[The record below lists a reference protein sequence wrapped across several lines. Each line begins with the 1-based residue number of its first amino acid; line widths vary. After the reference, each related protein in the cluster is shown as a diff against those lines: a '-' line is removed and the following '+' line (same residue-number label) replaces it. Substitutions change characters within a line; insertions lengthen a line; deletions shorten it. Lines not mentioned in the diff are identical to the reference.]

1 MNVADQEQFFVGVD
15 ANSDPGLMKPGF
27 VSDAQ
32 NRRFVSG
39 VATPRKGT
47 VLMPW
52 ANKQAEYWDHTKT
65 YEDGDLVRFSGFQIS
80 DGYRQLALTSDT
92 AVGITPTS
100 TVGPMSNNLK
110 TNTSN
115 AEPAGPY
122 FEANQQTLNGYPIT
136 AYDSQTNLVTLNS
149 SWDEKGALYLKYPGT
164 IYGASNFE
172 TPNGIEH
179 LIVATSQGVFHTS
192 PDSFSEEI
200 GFYGGLDSEGAEI
213 YYYYGDAGY
222 PTITDQARVRF
233 VQCFNNLIMFRGP
246 NFAPLV
252 LTENI
257 LNGWRSIEQTDTPE
271 ADENED
277 DGTER
282 IPNASTGLFFGNRLI
297 IPFGRDEVA
306 VSDYLNYTRYQPVR
320 SAFRVNTGSSDKL
333 VSVFKFD
340 PNTLLVFKEASVYAV
355 RNVYGDLADAQLDQ
369 LTDQYGCAAER
380 SIVAAGSDVIFLS
393 DQRGVVSLR
402 QSVAG
407 ETQSVDLPLSQ
418 PIQPI
423 INRIDWTK
431 AKDAVGAYSNN
442 RYYLAVPLRGI
453 NATAPGNNAILVYDF
468 LTKAWSG
475 TDFISGIGI
484 KDFFFVNYK
493 GAKRLFVLTND
504 GQILLYDDEQFGG
517 IDDQTIGSNNKTS
530 HSVIEGRLLT
540 RGYTCG
546 LPDKKRFRALSAF
559 VETYAGAYTIT
570 GWADGVNES
579 VDISDESFSKTT
591 YEAAIKSDYSTDNSA
606 DNFFDQGR
614 DDYSISAGDNI
625 VCGTNGFAVDRKQ
638 AHSDRDRFKC
648 EGQYLQLEFKTTS
661 GVVDIR
667 GLNLTATVRSR
678 LVNTET

>member
-1 MNVADQEQFFVGVD
+1 
-15 ANSDPGLMKPGF
+15 
-27 VSDAQ
+27 
-32 NRRFVSG
+32 
-39 VATPRKGT
+39 
-47 VLMPW
+47 
-52 ANKQAEYWDHTKT
+52 
-65 YEDGDLVRFSGFQIS
+65 
-80 DGYRQLALTSDT
+80 
-92 AVGITPTS
+92 
-100 TVGPMSNNLK
+100 
-110 TNTSN
+110 
-115 AEPAGPY
+115 
-122 FEANQQTLNGYPIT
+122 
-136 AYDSQTNLVTLNS
+136 
-149 SWDEKGALYLKYPGT
+149 
-164 IYGASNFE
+164 
-172 TPNGIEH
+172 
-179 LIVATSQGVFHTS
+179 LIIATSQGVFITS
-192 PDSFSEEI
+192 PDSASEELKVN
-200 GFYGGLDSEGAEI
+200 GYFYGNAS
-213 YYYYGDAGY
+213 Y
-222 PTITDQARVRF
+222 PQITDGTRVRF
-233 VQCFNNLIMFRGP
+233 VQCFNNLVMFRGD
-246 NFAPLV
+246 NLKPLV

-257 LNGWRSIEQTDTPE
+257 LDGFQSITQKDTPE
-271 ADENED
+271 ADENES
-277 DGTER
+277 DGTQP

-333 VSVFKFD
+333 VAVFKFD

-517 IDDQTIGSNNKTS
+517 IDDQTIGSDNKTS

-540 RGYTCG
+540 RGFTCG

-579 VDISDESFSKTT
+579 VNISDESFSKTT

>member
-52 ANKQAEYWDHTKT
+52 ANKQAAYWDHTTT
-65 YEDGDLVRFSGFQIS
+65 YEDGDLVRYSGFQIS
-80 DGYRQLALTSDT
+80 DGYRQLLLTSDA
-92 AVGITPTS
+92 AVGITPS
-100 TVGPMSNNLK
+100 ANVGPLSNNLK
-110 TNTSN
+110 TNTN
-115 AEPAGPY
+115 NLEPAGPY
-122 FEANQQTLNGYPIT
+122 FQANQQTLNGYPIS
-136 AYDSQTNLVTLNS
+136 AYDSNTGLITVNS
-149 SWDEKGALYLKYPGT
+149 HWDEKGTLYLKYPGT

-179 LIVATSQGVFHTS
+179 LIVATDQGVFHTS

-200 GFYGGLDSEGAEI
+200 GFYGGLDSEGEPI

-246 NFAPLV
+246 NLAPLV

-257 LNGWRSIEQTDTPE
+257 LKGWRSIEQTDTPE
-271 ADENED
+271 ADENEG

-297 IPFGRDEVA
+297 VPFGRDEVA

-517 IDDQTIGSNNKTS
+517 IDDQTIGNDNKTS

-579 VDISDESFSKTT
+579 VNISDESFSKTT
-591 YEAAIKSDYSTDNSA
+591 YEAAIKSDYSANNSS

-614 DDYSISAGDNI
+614 DDYSISAGDNF
-625 VCGTNGFAVDRKQ
+625 VCGSKGFAVDRKQ

>member
-1 MNVADQEQFFVGVD
+1 MNVADQEQFFIGVD

-47 VLMPW
+47 VVMPW
-52 ANKQAEYWDHTKT
+52 ANKQAEYWNHTKT

-100 TVGPMSNNLK
+100 TVGPMSSNLK
-110 TNTSN
+110 TNASN

-172 TPNGIEH
+172 TPNGVEH
-179 LIVATSQGVFHTS
+179 LIIATSQGIFATS
-192 PDSFSEEI
+192 PDSFSEEVKVN
-200 GFYGGLDSEGAEI
+200 GYLYGNAS
-213 YYYYGDAGY
+213 Y
-222 PTITDQARVRF
+222 PTITNGVRVRF
-233 VQCFNNLIMFRGP
+233 VQCFNNLIMFRGDDLP
-246 NFAPLV
+246 PLV
-252 LTENI
+252 LTQNI
-257 LNGWRSIEQTDTPE
+257 LDGFQSITQTDTPE
-271 ADENED
+271 ADENES

-282 IPNASTGLFFGNRLI
+282 IPNSTTGLFFGNRLI

-306 VSDYLNYTRYQPVR
+306 VSDYLNYTRYQPIR

-333 VSVFKFD
+333 VAVFKFD

-380 SIVAAGSDVIFLS
+380 SIVSAGSDVIFLS

-407 ETQSVDLPLSQ
+407 ETQSVDVPLSQ

-423 INRIDWTK
+423 IDRIDWTK
-431 AKDAVGAYSNN
+431 AGDAVGAYSNN
-442 RYYLAVPLRGI
+442 KYYLAVPLRGV
-453 NATAPGNNAILVYDF
+453 NETASGNNAILVYDF

-475 TDFISGIGI
+475 VDFIDGLSV
-484 KDFFFVNYK
+484 KDFCFMNYK
-493 GAKRLFVLTND
+493 GAKRLFVVATNGNTD
-504 GQILLYDDEQFGG
+504 GQILLYDDPQFGG

-530 HSVIEGRLLT
+530 HTVIEGRLLT
-540 RGYTCG
+540 RGFTCG
-546 LPDKKRFRALSAF
+546 VPDKKRFTASFAR
-559 VETYAGAYTIT
+559 VEVYGGAYTIT
-570 GWADGVNES
+570 GRADGVNES
-579 VDISDESFSKTT
+579 LEISNESFSRTA
-591 YEAAIKSDYSTDNSA
+591 YETAIVSDYSTNNSG
-606 DNFFDQGR
+606 DNFFTEGR
-614 DDYSISAGDNI
+614 EDYSILAGDGI
-625 VCGTNGFAVDRKQ
+625 QCRDGGFGVDRKQ
-638 AHSDRDRFKC
+638 AHTDRDRFKL
-648 EGQYLQLEFKTTS
+648 EGQYLQLDFKTTS
-661 GVVDIR
+661 GLVDIR
-667 GLNLTATVRSR
+667 GLSLTATVRSR
-678 LVNTET
+678 LINTET